1 MSVRIDKGRLGGGLD
16 LTPMIDI
23 VFLLMIFFLVA
34 SKLEEDDRAIDVI
47 LPQASAA
54 KPLTTRPREFIINID
69 RGGNTYAGARPVAA
83 GELVGLLRQAVA
95 DNPGRQ
101 KVTVRAD
108 ENVAHKHVVAVMDAC
123 VQAGIEDYRVQ
134 SAPVVSGDRAAGP
147 DDRMTPCSGVQ
158 AAIVWCARVTGNCRC
173 STGPRGSGCTTW
185 RTTQPNRPTS
195 RPAGPRSSP
204 G

>member
-134 SAPVVSGDRAAGP
+134 SAADGSEDRAAGP
-147 DDRMTPCSGVQ
+147 DATP
-158 AAIVWCARVTGNCRC
+158 
-173 STGPRGSGCTTW
+173 
-185 RTTQPNRPTS
+185 
-195 RPAGPRSSP
+195 P
-204 G
+204 GER